1 MVLTLRAVRR
11 NSPCSGRPSIS
22 SAIVLDRSP
31 LATAPITR
39 AISVVGW
46 IMSPTSVL
54 MLSTQVSHPP
64 DALFSLARWLMRPS
78 LPMATLSR
86 LTSVVRFWFSSTTS
100 LKAAA
105 ISPSIPVRSSGSRT
119 EKSPLRSC
127 RKAISR
133 TLGSNASAV
142 STIAVMPFPIRAP
155 AHHGPLSAT
164 AMDHPGTIPERDP
177 INATR
182 SNQKTEYP
190 QPACAHPS
198 LSRRVTAQS
207 YIPAR

>member
-1 MVLTLRAVRR
+1 MPTSRATRVNSVVTVTSWSTMVLTLRAVRR

-22 SAIVLDRSP
+22 SAMVLDRSP

-54 MLSTQVSHPP
+54 MLSMQVSHPP
-64 DALFSLARWLMRPS
+64 DALFNLARWLMRPS

-86 LTSVVRFWFSSTTS
+86 LTSVVRFWFNSTTS

-105 ISPSIPVRSSGSRT
+105 ISPSMPVRSSGSRT

-133 TLGSNASAV
+133 TFGSNASAV
-142 STIAVMPFPIRAP
+142 STIAVMPFPLPTRRPTMDRIPPQQWAAP
-155 AHHGPLSAT
+155 AA
-164 AMDHPGTIPERDP
+164 I
-177 INATR
+177 R
-182 SNQKTEYP
+182 S
-190 QPACAHPS
+190 
-198 LSRRVTAQS
+198 TAQ
-207 YIPAR
+207 